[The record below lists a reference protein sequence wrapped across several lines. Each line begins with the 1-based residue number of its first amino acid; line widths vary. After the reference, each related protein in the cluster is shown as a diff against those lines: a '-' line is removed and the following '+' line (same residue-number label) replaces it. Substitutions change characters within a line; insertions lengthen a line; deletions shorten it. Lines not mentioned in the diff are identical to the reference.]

1 MAIDDFPKVFM
12 PIFLSIKPRT
22 APLASHKRGHR
33 QYPLT
38 LVNLS
43 INDPEDFYMRQQ
55 QSVLL
60 YMESQL

>member
-1 MAIDDFPKVFM
+1 M